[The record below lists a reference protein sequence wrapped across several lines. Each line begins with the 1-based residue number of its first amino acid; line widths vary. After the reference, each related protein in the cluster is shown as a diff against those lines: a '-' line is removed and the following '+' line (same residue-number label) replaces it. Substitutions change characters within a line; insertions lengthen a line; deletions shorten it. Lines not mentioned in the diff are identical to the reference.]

1 MKRWSETSW
10 RTGQRAR
17 GSGEALSLTRLQSW
31 SWTPIILILQGRTSQ
46 LHTLP
51 SKVIG
56 SLPVSLEVFSPDSL
70 PSCLTTWPLQ
80 VVSSPP
86 THESFCSP
94 QNHVQ
99 SVPGALNHEA
109 LLAGPRESLEAVLGW
124 SPIGTPYSSDPKTK
138 VRRGP
143 HLHASALGGLG
154 KVRRGPHLHASALGG
169 LGIGIQ
175 WSFSKNEDHGIWSHH
190 FMANR
195 WGNSGNSGRLYFGG
209 LQNHWKWWLQP
220 WN

>member
-1 MKRWSETSW
+1 MKRWRETSW

-17 GSGEALSLTRLQSW
+17 GSREALSLTCLQSW
-31 SWTPIILILQGRTSQ
+31 SWTLIILILQGRTSQ

-70 PSCLTTWPLQ
+70 PSCLTMWPLQ

-124 SPIGTPYSSDPKTK
+124 SPMGTPYSSDPKTK
-138 VRRGP
+138 VRHSP
-143 HLHASALGGLG
+143 HLHA
-154 KVRRGPHLHASALGG
+154 
-169 LGIGIQ
+169 
-175 WSFSKNEDHGIWSHH
+175 FSPGW
-190 FMANR
+190 
-195 WGNSGNSGRLYFGG
+195 
-209 LQNHWKWWLQP
+209 P
-220 WN
+220 WNRHSVKLFKKLRSWHLVPSLHGK